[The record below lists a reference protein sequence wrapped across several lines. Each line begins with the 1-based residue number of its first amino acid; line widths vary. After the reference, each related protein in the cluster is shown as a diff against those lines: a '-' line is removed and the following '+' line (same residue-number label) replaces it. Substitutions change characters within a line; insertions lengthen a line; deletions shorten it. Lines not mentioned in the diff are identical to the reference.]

1 MYGEGVREIKGRVRY
16 DVPFKSLKSLGIRQ
30 TAVTLAPFL
39 SIGSYNIYIYMDQF
53 TLRFFLLLR
62 DI

>member
-39 SIGSYNIYIYMDQF
+39 SIGSYNIYINGSIYIEI
-53 TLRFFLLLR
+53 FLLLR